1 MILLSTGS
9 PRVPG
14 DEEEEDTDDLENEF
28 NFELSNQEKEHV
40 DAMLHGH
47 MSYGGTY
54 DHDLPHH
61 MMHQQPRFPLLTN
74 GQMVSQWPTQ
84 FLTKCSVLSLFET
97 EWNEPCVSCICT
109 QGPEPQVLILGGSVH
124 SCVC

>member
-74 GQMVSQWPTQ
+74 GQMVSNGLPNFLQIVQ
-84 FLTKCSVLSLFET
+84 FRVSLRLHGLNHVVAAFLNT
-97 EWNEPCVSCICT
+97 RPRT
-109 QGPEPQVLILGGSVH
+109 LGSV
-124 SCVC
+124 SRGISA